1 MTYLWE
7 YGMLAVLQTGT
18 SFGKK
23 ASPLL
28 DRACGTVYQL
38 ICDRLAT
45 LDSLGN
51 ICKHTYLG
59 LRSHNAL
66 TFDLLCCKLVFT
78 YLQYTQ

>member
-1 MTYLWE
+1 MGIWDV
-7 YGMLAVLQTGT
+7 GCSADRNQ
-18 SFGKK
+18 FWQK